1 MLFTQTSSINIR
13 DMNVHASDHWVELW
27 VWLTHHIDP
36 NILVFWSTVLDI
48 KVSTCLVLNL
58 FF

>member
-1 MLFTQTSSINIR
+1 MLFTQISSINIR
-13 DMNVHASDHWVELW
+13 DMNVHDHWVELW